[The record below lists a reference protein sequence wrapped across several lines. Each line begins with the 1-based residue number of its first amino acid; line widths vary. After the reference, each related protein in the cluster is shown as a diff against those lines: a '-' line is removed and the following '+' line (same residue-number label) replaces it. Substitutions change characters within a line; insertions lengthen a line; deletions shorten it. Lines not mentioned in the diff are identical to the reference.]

1 MAAMRV
7 AVFGSSRNTTP
18 KPYLDEAFKLGA
30 RLAKEGMVC
39 TNGGG
44 GQGVMG
50 AANDG
55 VRSANG
61 KIIGVI
67 HEMFCVDNDEDRKI
81 ANMIKATGNDL
92 NERKQLLMDNADC
105 FVIMPGGTGTFDE
118 LWDIVSHRSLG
129 MKGLK
134 GKEIIIVNLDGF
146 YDGSIMQLKRAF
158 NDKILYNPIESYFT
172 VVANG
177 DEAFEIIQRQRA
189 LLEKS
194 NSRSSSSSQVD
205 SRITSRASNSIV
217 GSSAPS
223 AVLVGSLCF
232 AAGLGLASFLAARK
246 QSR

>member
-1 MAAMRV
+1 M
-7 AVFGSSRNTTP
+7 FGSSRNTTP
-18 KPYLDEAFKLGA
+18 RPYLEEAYNLGA
-30 RLAKEGMVC
+30 RLANAGMTCV
-39 TNGGG
+39 NGGG

-67 HEMFCVDNDEDRKI
+67 HEMFCVDNDEDGKI
-81 ANMIKATGNDL
+81 VNMIMARGDDL

-134 GKEIIIVNLDGF
+134 GKEIIVVNLDGF
-146 YDGSIMQLKRAF
+146 YDGSITQLKRAF

-177 DEAFEIIQRQRA
+177 DEAFEIILAQRA
-189 LLEKS
+189 SFEKS
-194 NSRSSSSSQVD
+194 NSSRASSQVD
-205 SRITSRASNSIV
+205 SRISSRASNSV
-217 GSSAPS
+217 ASSPASSAL
-223 AVLVGSLCF
+223 LVGSFCF
-232 AAGLGLASFLAARK
+232 AAGMALASFLAARSK
-246 QSR
+246 R